1 MGYAAGSAMTLTLT
15 ITKHPELPPGEAM
28 SRTFERCNAVIG
40 RGGDSDWMLPDPER
54 HLSKQHCRI
63 EFRGDRYYLVDTSKN
78 GVFVNDSIEP
88 LRQGNMA
95 ELQDGDRLTLGDY
108 ELLVHIASGRRGAAA
123 GGQQIPADFDPFTEA
138 AFDQPELPAQPRRSE
153 PEFRDEML
161 IHNTDPGLDPIA
173 ELAGPENRSL
183 GGGQALIPE
192 DFDLVTG
199 LPKTA
204 SHEGAPQKD
213 HAPAEQQYFQPPSPA
228 RQAIPDDWDSDLSEP
243 PEPVPA
249 KKRPATRPPVEPA
262 AGTGAPRVKAV
273 GGVAAGAGGRDL
285 FRVFLEGAGVE
296 DLQLSDA
303 ELEKTMHVLGQV
315 FREVIAGLRDIL
327 MGRSAFKS
335 EFRIERTMIQ
345 QRENNPLKF
354 SISADEALLAL
365 LRRPGPG
372 YMPALEAVRQGVE
385 DVKAHQLAVVAGLQV
400 ALAALLHEF
409 DPENLKQKLEQQR
422 SMLANLMP
430 GAKNA
435 KAWEIYEA
443 LYKEV
448 AAGAEQGFDGP
459 FGREFRRAYEDQLK
473 KL

>member
-1 MGYAAGSAMTLTLT
+1 MTLTLT

-28 SRTFERCNAVIG
+28 SRTFDRCNAVIG
-40 RGGDSDWMLPDPER
+40 RGSESDWMLPDPER
-54 HLSKQHCRI
+54 HLSKRHCRI
-63 EFRGDRYYLVDTSKN
+63 EFRGDHYYLVDTSKN

-108 ELLVHIASGRRGAAA
+108 ELVARIGAGRDRAPA
-123 GGQQIPADFDPFTEA
+123 GNQPIPDDFEPFGEEPL
-138 AFDQPELPAQPRRSE
+138 DQPPVQPRRSE

-161 IHNTDPGLDPIA
+161 IQESNPGVDPIA

-183 GGGQALIPE
+183 GGGQAMIPD
-192 DFDLVTG
+192 DFDLITG
-199 LPKTA
+199 LPKTE
-204 SHEGAPQKD
+204 SHEGGPQKD
-213 HAPAEQQYFQPPSPA
+213 HVPAEQQYFQPPTRA
-228 RQAIPDDWDSDLSEP
+228 RQAIPDDWDAGP
-243 PEPVPA
+243 PEQQPEPTPRT
-249 KKRPATRPPVEPA
+249 KRSASRPPAEPA
-262 AGTGAPRVKAV
+262 DEPVAPRARPV
-273 GGVAAGAGGRDL
+273 GGAGGAGGQDL

-303 ELEKTMHVLGQV
+303 DLEKTMHALGQI
-315 FREVIAGLRDIL
+315 FREVITGLRDIL
-327 MGRSAFKS
+327 MGRTAFKS
-335 EFRIERTMIQ
+335 EFRLERTMIQ

-354 SISADEALLAL
+354 SISADEALQAL

-372 YMPALEAVRQGVE
+372 YMPAVEAVHQAVE

-400 ALAALLHEF
+400 ALDAILREF
-409 DPENLKQKLEQQR
+409 DPENLKQRLEQQR
-422 SMLANLMP
+422 SVLANLMP

-435 KAWEIYEA
+435 KAWEVYEA
-443 LYKEV
+443 FYKEV

-459 FGREFRRAYEDQLK
+459 FGREFRRAYEEQLK

>member
-1 MGYAAGSAMTLTLT
+1 MILTLT
-15 ITKHPELPPGEAM
+15 IAKHPDLPPGEAM
-28 SRTFERCNAVIG
+28 SRTFDRCNAVIG
-40 RGGDSDWMLPDPER
+40 RGSDSDWQLPDPER

-108 ELLVHIASGRRGAAA
+108 ELEVRIESERRRAT
-123 GGQQIPADFDPFTEA
+123 GGSQQIPDDFDPFPEESA
-138 AFDQPELPAQPRRSE
+138 AQAPLASQSRRSE

-161 IHNTDPGLDPIA
+161 IHNTDPGVDPIA

-183 GGGQALIPE
+183 GGGQALIPD

-199 LPKTA
+199 LPKGE

-213 HAPAEQQYFQPPSPA
+213 HAPAEQQYFQPPSRV
-228 RQAIPDDWDSDLSEP
+228 RQEIPEDWEA
-243 PEPVPA
+243 EVA
-249 KKRPATRPPVEPA
+249 ERPAPQPQKRSAARPPAEPLEEPA
-262 AGTGAPRVKAV
+262 PPRTRTATTGA
-273 GGVAAGAGGRDL
+273 GSRDL

-303 ELEKTMHVLGQV
+303 DLEKTMHGLGQI

-327 MGRSAFKS
+327 MGRTAFKS

-354 SISADEALLAL
+354 SISADEALLAI

-372 YMPALEAVRQGVE
+372 YMPGVEAVHQAIE
-385 DVKAHQLAVVAGLQV
+385 DVKVHQLAVVAGLQV
-400 ALAALLHEF
+400 ALTAILREF
-409 DPENLKQKLEQQR
+409 DPENLKERLEQQR
-422 SMLANLMP
+422 SVLANLMP

-443 LYKEV
+443 FYKEV

-459 FGREFRRAYEDQLK
+459 FGREFRRAYEEQLK

>member
-1 MGYAAGSAMTLTLT
+1 MTLTLT

-40 RGGDSDWMLPDPER
+40 RGTDSDWTLPDPER

-78 GVFVNDSIEP
+78 GVFVNGSIEP

-108 ELLVHIASGRRGAAA
+108 ELLVRIGSERRRAAA
-123 GGQQIPADFDPFTEA
+123 GGQQIPADFDPFTEEP
-138 AFDQPELPAQPRRSE
+138 FDQPEPLARSRGSE

-161 IHNTDPGLDPIA
+161 IHNTDPGVDPIA

-183 GGGQALIPE
+183 SGGQGLIPE
-192 DFDLVTG
+192 DIDLVTG
-199 LPKTA
+199 LPKVGT
-204 SHEGAPQKD
+204 HEGAPQRD
-213 HAPAEQQYFQPPSPA
+213 HAPAEQQYFQPPARA
-228 RQAIPDDWDSDLSEP
+228 RQAIPDDWDAEP
-243 PEPVPA
+243 AEQPEPARP
-249 KKRPATRPPVEPA
+249 KKRPATRPPVESTEDPVA
-262 AGTGAPRVKAV
+262 LRAKAV
-273 GGVAAGAGGRDL
+273 GGGGAAGQQL
-285 FRVFLEGAGVE
+285 FRVFLEGAGLE
-296 DLQLSDA
+296 DMQLSDA
-303 ELEKTMHVLGQV
+303 DLEKTMHALGQI
-315 FREVIAGLRDIL
+315 FREVIGGLRDIL
-327 MGRSAFKS
+327 MGRTAFKS
-335 EFRIERTMIQ
+335 EFRLERTMIQ

-354 SISADEALLAL
+354 SISADEALLAI

-372 YMPALEAVRQGVE
+372 YMPAVEAVHQGVE

-400 ALAALLHEF
+400 ALAALLREF
-409 DPENLKQKLEQQR
+409 DPENLKQRLEQQR
-422 SMLANLMP
+422 SVIANLMP

-443 LYKEV
+443 FYKEV
-448 AAGAEQGFDGP
+448 AEGAEQGFDGP
-459 FGREFRRAYEDQLK
+459 FGREFRRAYEEQLK

>member
-1 MGYAAGSAMTLTLT
+1 MTLTLT

-40 RGGDSDWMLPDPER
+40 RGSDSDWMLPDPER

-108 ELLVHIASGRRGAAA
+108 ELLVRIASDRRRPPA
-123 GGQQIPADFDPFTEA
+123 GGQQIPADFDPFSEE
-138 AFDQPELPAQPRRSE
+138 AFDQPELPAQSRRSE

-161 IHNTDPGLDPIA
+161 IHNTDPGVDPIA
-173 ELAGPENRSL
+173 ELAGPENRPL

-199 LPKTA
+199 LPKTE

-213 HAPAEQQYFQPPSPA
+213 HAPAEQQYFQPPSHA
-228 RQAIPDDWDSDLSEP
+228 RQAIPDDWDADLSEQ
-243 PEPVPA
+243 PEPAPA
-249 KKRPATRPPVEPA
+249 RKRPATRPPVEPA
-262 AGTGAPRVKAV
+262 VGPGAPRAKAV
-273 GGVAAGAGGRDL
+273 GGVAAGAGGQEL

-303 ELEKTMHVLGQV
+303 ELEKTMHVLGQI
-315 FREVIAGLRDIL
+315 FREVISGLRDIL

-372 YMPALEAVRQGVE
+372 YMPAVEAVRQGVE

-409 DPENLKQKLEQQR
+409 DPENLKQRLEQQR
-422 SMLANLMP
+422 SVLANLMP

>member
-1 MGYAAGSAMTLTLT
+1 MTLTLT

-40 RGGDSDWMLPDPER
+40 RGTDSDWQLPDPER

-78 GVFVNDSIEP
+78 GVFVNDAIEP

-108 ELLVHIASGRRGAAA
+108 ELEVRIESGRGRAA
-123 GGQQIPADFDPFTEA
+123 GGSQQIPDDFEPFAEEA
-138 AFDQPELPAQPRRSE
+138 FNQPAAPLQSRRAE

-161 IHNTDPGLDPIA
+161 IHNTDPGVDPIA

-183 GGGQALIPE
+183 GGGQALIPD

-199 LPKTA
+199 LPKTE

-213 HAPAEQQYFQPPSPA
+213 HAPAEQQYFQPPT
-228 RQAIPDDWDSDLSEP
+228 RTKQAIPDDWDVEAVEQ
-243 PEPVPA
+243 PEPAPP
-249 KKRPATRPPVEPA
+249 KKRPAARAEIPAEPA
-262 AGTGAPRVKAV
+262 DEPVAPRPRPVRA
-273 GGVAAGAGGRDL
+273 AAGGGGGQDL

-303 ELEKTMHVLGQV
+303 DIEKTMHAMGQV
-315 FREVIAGLRDIL
+315 FREVVSGLREIL
-327 MGRSAFKS
+327 MGRTAFKS
-335 EFRIERTMIQ
+335 EFRLERTMIQ

-354 SISADEALLAL
+354 SVNADEALMAL

-372 YMPALEAVRQGVE
+372 YLPAVEAVRQAVA
-385 DVKAHQLAVVAGLQV
+385 DVKVHQLAVVAGLQV
-400 ALAALLHEF
+400 ALTAILQEF
-409 DPENLKQKLEQQR
+409 DPENLKQRLEQQR
-422 SMLANLMP
+422 SVLANLMP

-443 LYKEV
+443 FYKEV
-448 AAGAEQGFDGP
+448 AEGAEQGFDGP
-459 FGREFRRAYEDQLK
+459 FGREFRRAYEEQLK

>member
-1 MGYAAGSAMTLTLT
+1 
-15 ITKHPELPPGEAM
+15 
-28 SRTFERCNAVIG
+28 VIG
-40 RGGDSDWMLPDPER
+40 RGSDSDWRLPDPER

-78 GVFVNDSIEP
+78 GVFLNDSIEP

-95 ELQDGDRLTLGDY
+95 ELQDGDRLMLGDY
-108 ELLVHIASGRRGAAA
+108 ELQVRIESGRGRATAES
-123 GGQQIPADFDPFTEA
+123 QQIPDDFEA
-138 AFDQPELPAQPRRSE
+138 FAEEAFDQPAPVSQSRRSE

-161 IHNTDPGLDPIA
+161 VHNTDPGVDPIA

-183 GGGQALIPE
+183 GGGQALIPD

-199 LPKTA
+199 LPKTE

-213 HAPAEQQYFQPPSPA
+213 HAPAEQQYFQPPSRT
-228 RQAIPDDWDSDLSEP
+228 RQAIPDDWDVEGAAQPEPEP
-243 PEPVPA
+243 PPRKRSATKPPAEPADEPVAPRI
-249 KKRPATRPPVEPA
+249 RPA
-262 AGTGAPRVKAV
+262 
-273 GGVAAGAGGRDL
+273 GGGSAGGQEL
-285 FRVFLEGAGVE
+285 FRIFLEGAGVE

-303 ELEKTMHVLGQV
+303 DLEKTMHALGQI
-315 FREVIAGLRDIL
+315 FREVVSGLRDIL
-327 MGRSAFKS
+327 MGRTAFKS
-335 EFRIERTMIQ
+335 EFRLERTMIQ

-354 SISADEALLAL
+354 SISADEALMAL

-372 YMPALEAVRQGVE
+372 YLPAVEAVRQAVA
-385 DVKAHQLAVVAGLQV
+385 DVKVHQLAVVAGLQV
-400 ALAALLHEF
+400 ALTAILQEF
-409 DPENLKQKLEQQR
+409 DPENLKQRLEQQR
-422 SMLANLMP
+422 SVLANLMP

-443 LYKEV
+443 FYKEV
-448 AAGAEQGFDGP
+448 AEGAEQGFDGP

>member
-1 MGYAAGSAMTLTLT
+1 MGHAAGSVMTLTLT

-40 RGGDSDWMLPDPER
+40 RGTDSDWTLPDPER

-63 EFRGDRYYLVDTSKN
+63 EFRGDRYYRVDTSKN
-78 GVFVNDSIEP
+78 GVFVNGSIEP

-108 ELLVHIASGRRGAAA
+108 ELLVRIGSERRRAAA
-123 GGQQIPADFDPFTEA
+123 GGQQIPADFDPFTEEP
-138 AFDQPELPAQPRRSE
+138 FGQPEPLARSRGPE

-161 IHNTDPGLDPIA
+161 IHNTDPGVDPIA

-183 GGGQALIPE
+183 SGGQGLIPE
-192 DFDLVTG
+192 DIDLVTG
-199 LPKTA
+199 LPKAAT
-204 SHEGAPQKD
+204 HEGAPQRD
-213 HAPAEQQYFQPPSPA
+213 HAPAEQQYFQPPTRA
-228 RQAIPDDWDSDLSEP
+228 RQAIPDDWDAEP
-243 PEPVPA
+243 AEQREPARP
-249 KKRPATRPPVEPA
+249 KKRTATRPPVESTEDPV
-262 AGTGAPRVKAV
+262 APRAKAV
-273 GGVAAGAGGRDL
+273 GGSGAAGQQL
-285 FRVFLEGAGVE
+285 FRVFLDGAGLE
-296 DLQLSDA
+296 DMQLSDA
-303 ELEKTMHVLGQV
+303 DLEKTMHALGQI

-327 MGRSAFKS
+327 MGRTAFKS
-335 EFRIERTMIQ
+335 EFRLERTMIQ

-354 SISADEALLAL
+354 SISADEALLAI

-372 YMPALEAVRQGVE
+372 YMPAVEAVHQGVE

-400 ALAALLHEF
+400 ALAALLREF
-409 DPENLKQKLEQQR
+409 DPENLKQRLEQQR
-422 SMLANLMP
+422 SVIANLMP

-443 LYKEV
+443 FYKEV
-448 AAGAEQGFDGP
+448 AEGAEQGFDGP
-459 FGREFRRAYEDQLK
+459 FGREFRRAYEEQLK

>member
-1 MGYAAGSAMTLTLT
+1 MILTLT
-15 ITKHPELPPGEAM
+15 IAKHPDLPPGEAM
-28 SRTFERCNAVIG
+28 SRTFDRCNAVIG
-40 RGGDSDWMLPDPER
+40 RGSDSDWQLPDPER

-95 ELQDGDRLTLGDY
+95 ELRDGDRLTLGDY
-108 ELLVHIASGRRGAAA
+108 ELEVRIESERRHAT
-123 GGQQIPADFDPFTEA
+123 GGSQQIPDDFDPF
-138 AFDQPELPAQPRRSE
+138 PEESIARPPLASQARRSE

-161 IHNTDPGLDPIA
+161 VHNTDPGVDPIA

-183 GGGQALIPE
+183 GGGQALIPD

-199 LPKTA
+199 LPKGD

-213 HAPAEQQYFQPPSPA
+213 HAPPEQQYFQPPSRA
-228 RQAIPDDWDSDLSEP
+228 RQEIPEDWDAEAPEQPEP
-243 PEPVPA
+243 PRPQKRAPT
-249 KKRPATRPPVEPA
+249 RPAAPPPEEPA
-262 AGTGAPRVKAV
+262 PPRVRTM
-273 GGVAAGAGGRDL
+273 GAGAGGQDL
-285 FRVFLEGAGVE
+285 FRAFLEGAGVE

-303 ELEKTMHVLGQV
+303 DLEKTMHGLGQI

-327 MGRSAFKS
+327 MGRTAFKS

-354 SISADEALLAL
+354 SISGDEALLAI

-372 YMPALEAVRQGVE
+372 YMPGVEAVHQAIE
-385 DVKAHQLAVVAGLQV
+385 DVKVHQLAVVAGLQV
-400 ALAALLHEF
+400 ALTAILREF
-409 DPENLKQKLEQQR
+409 DPEALKERLEQQR
-422 SMLANLMP
+422 SVLANLMP

-443 LYKEV
+443 FYKEV

-459 FGREFRRAYEDQLK
+459 FGREFRRAYEEQLK

>member
-1 MGYAAGSAMTLTLT
+1 MTLTLT

-40 RGGDSDWMLPDPER
+40 RGSDSDWMLPDPER

-78 GVFVNDSIEP
+78 GVFVNESIEP

-108 ELLVHIASGRRGAAA
+108 ELLVRIGSDRRRPAA
-123 GGQQIPADFDPFTEA
+123 GGQPIPADFDAFTEEPFEEPA
-138 AFDQPELPAQPRRSE
+138 LPSQPRRTE
-153 PEFRDEML
+153 PEYRDEML
-161 IHNTDPGLDPIA
+161 IHNTDPGVDPIA

-199 LPKTA
+199 LPKA
-204 SHEGAPQKD
+204 DSHEGAPQRD
-213 HAPAEQQYFQPPSPA
+213 HAPAEQQYFQPPSRT
-228 RQAIPDDWDSDLSEP
+228 RQAIPDDWDAGPSEQSEP
-243 PEPVPA
+243 APPPA
-249 KKRPATRPPVEPA
+249 PKKRPAARPPAEPA
-262 AGTGAPRVKAV
+262 DLPVAPRAKAI
-273 GGVAAGAGGRDL
+273 GGASGSAAGQDM
-285 FRVFLEGAGVE
+285 FRVFLEGAGLE
-296 DLQLSDA
+296 DMQLSDA
-303 ELEKTMHVLGQV
+303 DLEKTMHALGQI

-327 MGRSAFKS
+327 MGRTAFKS

-354 SISADEALLAL
+354 SISADEALLAI

-372 YMPALEAVRQGVE
+372 YMPAVEAVRQGVE

-400 ALAALLHEF
+400 ALTALLHEF
-409 DPENLKQKLEQQR
+409 DPENLKQRLEQQR
-422 SMLANLMP
+422 SVIANLMP
-430 GAKNA
+430 GAENA

-443 LYKEV
+443 FYKEV
-448 AAGAEQGFDGP
+448 AEGAEQGFDGP
-459 FGREFRRAYEDQLK
+459 FGREFRRAYEEQLK

>member
-1 MGYAAGSAMTLTLT
+1 MTLTLT

-40 RGGDSDWMLPDPER
+40 RGSDSDWMLPDPER

-108 ELLVHIASGRRGAAA
+108 ELLIRIGSDKRRAAA
-123 GGQQIPADFDPFTEA
+123 GGQQIPSDFDPFTEEP
-138 AFDQPELPAQPRRSE
+138 FDQLEAAAQPRRSE

-161 IHNTDPGLDPIA
+161 IHNTDPGIDPIA
-173 ELAGPENRSL
+173 ELAGPENRPLS
-183 GGGQALIPE
+183 GGQALIPE
-192 DFDLVTG
+192 DIDLVTG
-199 LPKTA
+199 LPKVD
-204 SHEGAPQKD
+204 SHQGAPQRD
-213 HAPAEQQYFQPPSPA
+213 HAPAEQQHFQPPS
-228 RQAIPDDWDSDLSEP
+228 RVQQAIPDDWDAGPSEQ
-243 PEPVPA
+243 PEPAPP
-249 KKRPATRPPVEPA
+249 KKRPAARPPAEPA
-262 AGTGAPRVKAV
+262 DGPVAPRARGG
-273 GGVAAGAGGRDL
+273 GGVTGGAGGQEL

-303 ELEKTMHVLGQV
+303 DLEKTMHAMGQI
-315 FREVIAGLRDIL
+315 FREVISGLRDIL
-327 MGRSAFKS
+327 MGRTAFKS
-335 EFRIERTMIQ
+335 EFRLERTMIQ
-345 QRENNPLKF
+345 QKENNPLKF
-354 SISADEALLAL
+354 SMSADEALLAL

-372 YMPALEAVRQGVE
+372 YMLAVEAVHQGIE

-400 ALAALLHEF
+400 ALAALLREF
-409 DPENLKQKLEQQR
+409 DPENLTQRLEQQR
-422 SMLANLMP
+422 SVLANLMP

-435 KAWEIYEA
+435 KAWEVYEA
-443 LYKEV
+443 FYKEV

-459 FGREFRRAYEDQLK
+459 FGREFRRAYEEQLK

>member
-1 MGYAAGSAMTLTLT
+1 MKLTLT

-40 RGGDSDWMLPDPER
+40 RGSDSDWMLPDPER
-54 HLSKQHCRI
+54 HLSKQHCRV

-78 GVFVNDSIEP
+78 GVFINESIEP

-108 ELLVHIASGRRGAAA
+108 ELLVSIGAEPRRAAA
-123 GGQQIPADFDPFTEA
+123 DGQQIPADFDAFTEE
-138 AFDQPELPAQPRRSE
+138 AFEEPALPSQPRRTE
-153 PEFRDEML
+153 PEYRDEML
-161 IHNTDPGLDPIA
+161 IHNTDPGVDPIA

-199 LPKTA
+199 LPKTD
-204 SHEGAPQKD
+204 SHEGAPQRD
-213 HAPAEQQYFQPPSPA
+213 HAPAEQQSFQPPSRT
-228 RQAIPDDWDSDLSEP
+228 RQAIPDDWDAGPSEQSEP
-243 PEPVPA
+243 APPPA
-249 KKRPATRPPVEPA
+249 PKRRPAARPPAEPA
-262 AGTGAPRVKAV
+262 DIPVAPRAKPI
-273 GGVAAGAGGRDL
+273 GGASGSAAGQDM
-285 FRVFLEGAGVE
+285 FRVFLEGAGLE
-296 DLQLSDA
+296 DMQLSDA
-303 ELEKTMHVLGQV
+303 DLEKTMHALGQI

-327 MGRSAFKS
+327 SSRTAFKS

-354 SISADEALLAL
+354 SMSADEALLAI

-372 YMPALEAVRQGVE
+372 YMPAVEAVRQGVE

-400 ALAALLHEF
+400 ALAALLEEF
-409 DPENLKQKLEQQR
+409 NPENLKQRLEQQR

-443 LYKEV
+443 FYKEV
-448 AAGAEQGFDGP
+448 AEGAEQGFEGP
-459 FGREFRRAYEDQLK
+459 FGREFRRAYEEQLK

>member
-1 MGYAAGSAMTLTLT
+1 MTLTLT

-40 RGGDSDWMLPDPER
+40 RGTESDWRLPDPER

-78 GVFVNDSIEP
+78 GVFLNDSIEP

-108 ELLVHIASGRRGAAA
+108 ELQVRIESGRGREA
-123 GGQQIPADFDPFTEA
+123 GGSQQIPDDFEPFAEEA
-138 AFDQPELPAQPRRSE
+138 LDQPPLASQSRRTE

-161 IHNTDPGLDPIA
+161 IHNTDPGVDPIA

-183 GGGQALIPE
+183 GGGQALIPD

-199 LPKTA
+199 LPKTE

-213 HAPAEQQYFQPPSPA
+213 HAPAEQQYFQPPSRT
-228 RQAIPDDWDSDLSEP
+228 RQAIPDDWDVEAAEQ
-243 PEPVPA
+243 PEPAPPPRKRSATKPPA
-249 KKRPATRPPVEPA
+249 EPA
-262 AGTGAPRVKAV
+262 EEPVAPRIRA
-273 GGVAAGAGGRDL
+273 GGGGGAGGQDL

-296 DLQLSDA
+296 ALQLSDA
-303 ELEKTMHVLGQV
+303 DLEKTMHALGQI
-315 FREVIAGLRDIL
+315 FREVVSGLRDIL
-327 MGRSAFKS
+327 MGRTAFKS
-335 EFRIERTMIQ
+335 EFRLERTMIQ

-354 SISADEALLAL
+354 SISADEALMAL

-372 YMPALEAVRQGVE
+372 YLPAVEAVRQAVA
-385 DVKAHQLAVVAGLQV
+385 DVKVHQLAVVAGLQV
-400 ALAALLHEF
+400 ALTAILQEF
-409 DPENLKQKLEQQR
+409 DPENLKQRLEQQR
-422 SMLANLMP
+422 SVLANLMP

-443 LYKEV
+443 FYKEV
-448 AAGAEQGFDGP
+448 AEGAEQGFDGP
-459 FGREFRRAYEDQLK
+459 FGREFRRAYEEQLK

>member
-1 MGYAAGSAMTLTLT
+1 MTLTLT

-40 RGGDSDWMLPDPER
+40 RGTDSDWMLPDPER

-108 ELLVHIASGRRGAAA
+108 ELEVRIHSGRNREPAGA
-123 GGQQIPADFDPFTEA
+123 QEIPDDFEPFAEEPL
-138 AFDQPELPAQPRRSE
+138 DQPPPQSRRAE

-161 IHNTDPGLDPIA
+161 IHDTDPGVDPIA

-183 GGGQALIPE
+183 GGGQALIPD
-192 DFDLVTG
+192 DFDLITG
-199 LPKTA
+199 LPKSG
-204 SHEGAPQKD
+204 SHEGGPQKD
-213 HAPAEQQYFQPPSPA
+213 HVPAEQQYFQPPTRA
-228 RQAIPDDWDSDLSEP
+228 RQAIPDDWDAGPPEQQPEP
-243 PEPVPA
+243 PPRP
-249 KKRPATRPPVEPA
+249 KRPATRPPAEPA
-262 AGTGAPRVKAV
+262 DEPVAPRARSA
-273 GGVAAGAGGRDL
+273 GGAGGAGGQDL

-296 DLQLSDA
+296 GLQLSDA
-303 ELEKTMHVLGQV
+303 DLEKTMHALGQI
-315 FREVIAGLRDIL
+315 FREVISGLRDIL
-327 MGRSAFKS
+327 MGRTAFKS
-335 EFRIERTMIQ
+335 EFRLERTMIQ

-354 SISADEALLAL
+354 SISADEALQAM

-372 YMPALEAVRQGVE
+372 YLPAVEAVHQAVE

-400 ALAALLHEF
+400 ALDAILREF
-409 DPENLKQKLEQQR
+409 DPENLKQRLEQQR
-422 SMLANLMP
+422 SVLANLMP

-443 LYKEV
+443 FYKEV

-459 FGREFRRAYEDQLK
+459 FGREFRRAYEEQLK